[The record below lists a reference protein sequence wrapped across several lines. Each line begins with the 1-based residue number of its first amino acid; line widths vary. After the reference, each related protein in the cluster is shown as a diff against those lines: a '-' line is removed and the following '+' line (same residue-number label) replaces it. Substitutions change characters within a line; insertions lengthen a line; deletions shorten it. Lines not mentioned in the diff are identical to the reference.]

1 MKRVEIQLRINE
13 LAEKLESGM
22 SISDMYALYLPK
34 WDIAERTLRYYLS
47 FAKDIVA
54 GRLKNREAVLE
65 AGRAEIIDKEIE
77 KMKSGLEFEANLCE
91 FADLGLKK
99 IMEDIRDGKQGT
111 KSNVSAWEVILA
123 LKEILKLRGTYSRGI
138 QEKETEDK
146 AAKFI
151 AADETTATFLKGVED
166 ECTKYENEVKNEEIL
181 PPPPTP

>member
-1 MKRVEIQLRINE
+1 MVRAEIQLRINQ

-22 SISDMYALYLPK
+22 SASDMYALYMPK
-34 WDIAERTLRYYLS
+34 LEIAERTLRHYLS
-47 FAKDIVA
+47 
-54 GRLKNREAVLE
+54 
-65 AGRAEIIDKEIE
+65 IE
-77 KMKSGLEFEANLCE
+77 KMKSVLELEANLCE

-166 ECTKYENEVKNEEIL
+166 ECTKYENEVKNKEIL

>member
-1 MKRVEIQLRINE
+1 MVRAEIQLRINQ

-22 SISDMYALYLPK
+22 SASDMYALYMPK
-34 WDIAERTLRYYLS
+34 LEIAERTLRHYLS
-47 FAKDIVA
+47 
-54 GRLKNREAVLE
+54 
-65 AGRAEIIDKEIE
+65 IE
-77 KMKSGLEFEANLCE
+77 KMKSVLELEANLCE

-123 LKEILKLRGTYSRGI
+123 IKEILKLRGTYSRGI
-138 QEKETEDK
+138 PEKETEDK
-146 AAKFI
+146 PAKFI